1 MGHLFKNSTAL
12 VAANHLDLI
21 GRALVGDRV
30 GILGCLGNGFDH
42 GVLKRGTE
50 FSGDFRQCYVH
61 AALER
66 AERCALVVHA
76 VEGDEAYALGRPC
89 GTLKSRCIVSGI
101 LANRGTCI
109 HCADGEG
116 EEAAVGHLEAVFLCL
131 IVPSEGHGGASCAHR
146 DGIALAVNEGGAATD
161 VAARHSILQLEG
173 LRASSL
179 VDVRLLDRPYVGG
192 KGISGVVEASA
203 LVEVAELRA
212 VKTIY
217 IIIEYV
223 LRIGFQ
229 RNERNGFAA
238 CAALAVVLHRCPL
251 PLSACTIVGLAIN
264 VDRKALARHGGVPV
278 LAAHLVAGDGVVVV
292 AVLLAVGSCAE
303 LEVVVLRCVVVV
315 PAAAGVCGGGVR
327 LHRTLG
333 EGLADDGVF
342 ARMGGV
348 FLHAPPLVVVV
359 GIAFVGLR
367 VRPEASNGNIVGAV
381 LCEQGRTLGH
391 EFNAAVLARGI
402 RAAGDEAVVVLV
414 GLGVAERHHLRGFA
428 AARFLAQH
436 VILAIEVA
444 AIVEQGRVGRHTLL
458 EIGEAAARLRCPASL
473 SDGNQT
479 GQGEPLHIF
488 AVADVLGP
496 ECTLHPVLR
505 GRGDGLVVRGLHVV
519 RSVACTR
526 RVKRA
531 VALFAVDVVGSPG
544 CIDIVKAQLCGLGCG
559 SLRTRPAI
567 DERTRGF
574 HGLYVCA
581 SGRDGFVPDG

>member
-1 MGHLFKNSTAL
+1 M
-12 VAANHLDLI
+12 
-21 GRALVGDRV
+21 
-30 GILGCLGNGFDH
+30 
-42 GVLKRGTE
+42 
-50 FSGDFRQCYVH
+50 
-61 AALER
+61 
-66 AERCALVVHA
+66 
-76 VEGDEAYALGRPC
+76 
-89 GTLKSRCIVSGI
+89 
-101 LANRGTCI
+101 
-109 HCADGEG
+109 
-116 EEAAVGHLEAVFLCL
+116 
-131 IVPSEGHGGASCAHR
+131 
-146 DGIALAVNEGGAATD
+146 AVNEGGAATD

-179 VDVRLLDRPYVGG
+179 VDCRLLDRPYVGG
-192 KGISGVVEASA
+192 KGIGGVGEVGA

-212 VKTIY
+212 VETIY

-229 RNERNGFAA
+229 RNERNGLAA

-264 VDRKALARHGGVPV
+264 VDRKALARLGGVPV

-381 LCEQGRTLGH
+381 RCEEGRTLGH

-402 RAAGDEAVVVLV
+402 RAARDEAIVVLV
-414 GLGVAERHHLRGFA
+414 GFGIAEWHDLCGFA
-428 AARFLAQH
+428 AARFFTQH
-436 VILAIEVA
+436 VILTIEVT
-444 AIVEQGRVGRHTLL
+444 AIVEQGSVGRHTLL
-458 EIGEAAARLRCPASL
+458 EIGEAAARLGCPACFGN
-473 SDGNQT
+473 GNQT
-479 GQGEPLHIF
+479 GQGEPLHVF
-488 AVADVLGP
+488 AVADVLRP
-496 ECTLHPVLR
+496 EGALHAILS
-505 GRGDGLVVRGLHVV
+505 GRGNGLIVGGLHVV
-519 RSVACTR
+519 RSVASTR
-526 RVKRA
+526 RVERA
-531 VALFAVDVVGSPG
+531 VALFAVDIVGAPG
-544 CIDIVKAQLCGLGCG
+544 CVYIVKAQLCGLGCG
-559 SLRTRPAI
+559 SLGTRPAI
-567 DERTRGF
+567 DERARGF